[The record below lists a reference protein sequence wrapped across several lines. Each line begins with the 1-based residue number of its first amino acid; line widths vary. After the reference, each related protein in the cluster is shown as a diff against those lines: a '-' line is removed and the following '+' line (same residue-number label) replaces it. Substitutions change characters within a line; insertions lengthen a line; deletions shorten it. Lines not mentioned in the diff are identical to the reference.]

1 MNTPREVFARVQ
13 EKMMAKSER
22 SSEINAVYKF
32 VLSGP
37 NGGTWVVD
45 LRKNTLGV
53 REEDEEA
60 NCTVMLSDKNF
71 VKIATGKLEAAYAF
85 MTGKLNLSGDIEL
98 AIKLGKIL
106 GK

>member
-1 MNTPREVFARVQ
+1 MSTPREIFAEVQ
-13 EKMMAKSER
+13 ERMMAKSEK
-22 SSEINAVYKF
+22 SAEINAVYKF

-45 LRKNTLGV
+45 LRKETLGV

-60 NCTVMLSDKNF
+60 HCTVMLSDKNF

-98 AIKLGKIL
+98 AMKLGKIL
-106 GK
+106 SK